1 MSSAEQDMPPL
12 ALSIRGMTAG
22 YGGPPIV
29 RDVDMNV
36 GSGRVVA
43 VVGPNGAGKSTLLK
57 AILGIARVQAG
68 RVELNGADV
77 TGVPLEKLARLGIG
91 YVPQVDDVFDGL
103 RVRENLD
110 MGGYLFNR
118 AEREERMERALE
130 VFPQLKPRLNRY
142 VETLS
147 GGERKMTAIARV
159 LMLDPSVL
167 ILDEPTAGL
176 DPKQIIETRELIKEL
191 AGNHTIILSTHILP
205 EVAQTC
211 QRVVIINKGHVV
223 AVDTPDN
230 LTARLRG
237 SETMYLQ
244 LDASGADAADALG
257 RVPGVTRVV
266 ESDRRDGMVA
276 YEIDSEQGRDV
287 RRDLA
292 RAVISSGWGL
302 LEMRPMRM
310 SLEDVFL
317 SLTTDETQA
326 AAPEAG
332 EPVEGEATHA

>member
-1 MSSAEQDMPPL
+1 MSSAEHDTTPL

-29 RDVDMNV
+29 HDVDMNV

-91 YVPQVDDVFDGL
+91 YVPQADDVFDGL

-118 AEREERMERALE
+118 AERAERMERALE
-130 VFPQLKPRLNRY
+130 VFPQLRPRLNRY

-167 ILDEPTAGL
+167 ILDEPTASL
-176 DPKQIIETRELIKEL
+176 SPELSRTVLESQVRMLGDLGKAVLLVEQKAVAAL
-191 AGNHTIILSTHILP
+191 GVSDWAYMLVRG
-205 EVAQTC
+205 EV
-211 QRVVIINKGHVV
+211 VM
-223 AVDTPDN
+223 
-230 LTARLRG
+230 
-237 SETMYLQ
+237 S
-244 LDASGADAADALG
+244 ADAHEVLEKPDMREIFLG
-257 RVPGVTRVV
+257 ATAPSDEPGEAGAERG
-266 ESDRRDGMVA
+266 GMVRTS
-276 YEIDSEQGRDV
+276 IR
-287 RRDLA
+287 
-292 RAVISSGWGL
+292 
-302 LEMRPMRM
+302 
-310 SLEDVFL
+310 
-317 SLTTDETQA
+317 
-326 AAPEAG
+326 EA
-332 EPVEGEATHA
+332 E

>member
-1 MSSAEQDMPPL
+1 MSSAEHDTTPL

-29 RDVDMNV
+29 HDVDMNV

-91 YVPQVDDVFDGL
+91 YVPQADDVFDGL

-118 AEREERMERALE
+118 AERAERMERALE
-130 VFPQLKPRLNRY
+130 VFPQLRPRLNRY

-176 DPKQIIETRELIKEL
+176 SPELSRTVLESQVRMLGDLGKAVLLVEQKAVAAL
-191 AGNHTIILSTHILP
+191 GVSDWAYMLVRG
-205 EVAQTC
+205 EV
-211 QRVVIINKGHVV
+211 VM
-223 AVDTPDN
+223 
-230 LTARLRG
+230 
-237 SETMYLQ
+237 S
-244 LDASGADAADALG
+244 ADAHEVLEKPDMREIFLG
-257 RVPGVTRVV
+257 ATAPSDEPGEAGAERG
-266 ESDRRDGMVA
+266 GMVRTS
-276 YEIDSEQGRDV
+276 IR
-287 RRDLA
+287 
-292 RAVISSGWGL
+292 
-302 LEMRPMRM
+302 
-310 SLEDVFL
+310 
-317 SLTTDETQA
+317 
-326 AAPEAG
+326 EA
-332 EPVEGEATHA
+332 E

>member
-176 DPKQIIETRELIKEL
+176 SPELSRTVLENQVRMLGDLGKAVLLVEQK
-191 AGNHTIILSTHILP
+191 A
-205 EVAQTC
+205 VAALG
-211 QRVVIINKGHVV
+211 VSDW
-223 AVDTPDN
+223 AYM
-230 LTARLRG
+230 LLRG
-237 SETMYLQ
+237 EVVMS
-244 LDASGADAADALG
+244 ADAHEVLEKPDMREIFLG
-257 RVPGVTRVV
+257 ATAPSDEPGAERG
-266 ESDRRDGMVA
+266 GMVRT
-276 YEIDSEQGRDV
+276 SV
-287 RRDLA
+287 R
-292 RAVISSGWGL
+292 
-302 LEMRPMRM
+302 
-310 SLEDVFL
+310 
-317 SLTTDETQA
+317 
-326 AAPEAG
+326 EA
-332 EPVEGEATHA
+332 E

>member
-1 MSSAEQDMPPL
+1 MSSVEGHTTAPAL
-12 ALSIRGMTAG
+12 AIRGITAG

-29 RDVDMNV
+29 TDLNLDVAK
-36 GSGRVVA
+36 GQVVA

-77 TGVPLEKLARLGIG
+77 TGLPLEKLARLGIG

-118 AEREERMERALE
+118 AQRAERVERALT
-130 VFPQLKPRLNRY
+130 VFPQLRSRLNRY

-176 DPKQIIETRELIKEL
+176 SPELSKSVLETQVRALGDLGKAVLLVEQKAVAALGISDWAYMLVRGEVVMSADAKEVLARPDMRELFL
-191 AGNHTIILSTHILP
+191 GA
-205 EVAQTC
+205 
-211 QRVVIINKGHVV
+211 
-223 AVDTPDN
+223 
-230 LTARLRG
+230 TA
-237 SETMYLQ
+237 
-244 LDASGADAADALG
+244 
-257 RVPGVTRVV
+257 PN
-266 ESDRRDGMVA
+266 
-276 YEIDSEQGRDV
+276 
-287 RRDLA
+287 
-292 RAVISSGWGL
+292 
-302 LEMRPMRM
+302 
-310 SLEDVFL
+310 
-317 SLTTDETQA
+317 
-326 AAPEAG
+326 EAG
-332 EPVEGEATHA
+332 AERAR